1 MPQRAAVHLFGEA
14 VDVTAMLGRFYGPAS
29 SVRIL
34 RLRSPACRSG
44 SSRVRSTPRRWSR
57 SAWLRAVAC
66 SQSPTV
72 YGRPVEQPAALVVAA
87 TAVRRGFAR
96 RRGASHLDRRCC
108 RGSGGTTSAGTA
120 AVGRSRGVRGGSI
133 GGSSGTS
140 SMPWGRGRRLRHR
153 CGAARSTGGARS
165 IACGRTGNG
174 RWPRRRCAAGCPDST
189 KCTLLRWTD
198 TRPIG
203 AGAPNP
209 VWDQQEPPDR
219 AAAHPA
225 DGADAQR

>member
-14 VDVTAMLGRFYGPAS
+14 VDVTAMLGRFDGAGEQCQDSAVEVAGLPVRLVQGAVDPAEVVPVGVAPCGGLFPVADG
-29 SVRIL
+29 VRAAGGAT
-34 RLRSPACRSG
+34 RCAGGSGDCG
-44 SSRVRSTPRRWSR
+44 SSGVCASTRCVTPGPSVLPRVRWDNECGDS
-57 SAWLRAVAC
+57 
-66 SQSPTV
+66 
-72 YGRPVEQPAALVVAA
+72 G
-87 TAVRRGFAR
+87 
-96 RRGASHLDRRCC
+96 
-108 RGSGGTTSAGTA
+108 RGSIA
-120 AVGRSRGVRGGSI
+120 RCPRGSI